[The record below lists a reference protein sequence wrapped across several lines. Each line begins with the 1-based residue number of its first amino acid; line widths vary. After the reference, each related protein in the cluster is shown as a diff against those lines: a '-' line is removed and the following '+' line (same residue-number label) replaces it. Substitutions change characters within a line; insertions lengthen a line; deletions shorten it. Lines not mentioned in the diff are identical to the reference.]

1 MPDMAGLAKE
11 VGRPSDD
18 EAGVRGDGARNVDD
32 REWPPLVEG
41 EAPAKVTGVEDW
53 PTMGVMGEASD
64 EGMWWALGVVG
75 RKRMPSRVRIESLLG
90 SSWDAPLPSSP
101 PTTSSSSTPTRVDDE
116 ETFGHASPSLLAP
129 GSFRDGIESLDAAE
143 DGDEGE

>member
-18 EAGVRGDGARNVDD
+18 EAGVRGDGARNEDD
-32 REWPPLVEG
+32 RELVEG
-41 EAPAKVTGVEDW
+41 EAPAKVEDW
-53 PTMGVMGEASD
+53 PTMGVMGEARD

-75 RKRMPSRVRIESLLG
+75 RKRMPSKVRIESLLG
-90 SSWDAPLPSSP
+90 SSLLDPPSS
-101 PTTSSSSTPTRVDDE
+101 PTTSSSWTPTRVDDE
-116 ETFGHASPSLLAP
+116 EMFGQASPSLLAP
-129 GSFRDGIESLDAAE
+129 GSFRDGIESLDAAD